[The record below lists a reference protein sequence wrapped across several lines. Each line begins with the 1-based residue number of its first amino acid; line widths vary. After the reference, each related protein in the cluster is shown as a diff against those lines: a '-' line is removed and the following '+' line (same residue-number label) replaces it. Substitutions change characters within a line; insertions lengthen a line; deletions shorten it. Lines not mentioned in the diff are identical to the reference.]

1 MTSVTEPTFGQP
13 PEDGPG
19 EVLDDARTVGADSTE
34 SAVLRSSAVMAVG
47 TIVSRIT
54 GVGRDIAVVAA
65 IGFGPLADAYTL
77 GNTLPNTIY
86 LLLVGGALG
95 AVFVPQLVRHLKE
108 DDDGGD
114 AYANRLITL
123 TGMVLL
129 ALSIASVLLA
139 PLIVDLYTPSTYPAR
154 DYEVATAFARF
165 FLPQIFF
172 YGLYTM
178 LSQVLNS
185 RSHFAMPMFAP
196 IANNV
201 IVITMALGFLAYS
214 GTSTTVTTITPAQ
227 ITWLGVGTTL
237 GVIVQS
243 LILIPVLRRVSF
255 RYRPRFDFR
264 GSGLGKTAKL
274 AGWTVAMVLANQ
286 IALLVT
292 TRLATG
298 ANVLAAQEGTVAQ
311 GLTTF
316 DKAYLVFMLPNSVIT
331 ISIVTAMLPR
341 MSHAAAEGDLRGVSD
356 QLAAGARLVA
366 ALIVP
371 AAAVLIA
378 FGPTITT
385 LVFNYGAG
393 SGESSTYT
401 GVVVSVF
408 SLGMLPFALFYMLI
422 RGWYS
427 LSDTRTPFIVTVVF
441 STLLV
446 GFAVFFYSLAPT
458 QLKIASLAL
467 GESVAYWIAIVVAW
481 TWLSRRLGGLQSRV
495 TASAVARMVAAGVLA
510 GGLGFLASVVV
521 RAGYAALTNTPAGS
535 GSDLQPLVALGAM
548 LVGCVVIAAV
558 YVGGCK
564 VLRVREIDAG
574 MDMVLARLPVPR
586 RRRSGGD

>member
-1 MTSVTEPTFGQP
+1 MAEGAKFGEP

-19 EVLDDARTVGADSTE
+19 EVLSESPTSGADAS
-34 SAVLRSSAVMAVG
+34 VLRSSAVMAAG
-47 TIVSRIT
+47 TIVSRVT
-54 GVGRDIAVVAA
+54 GVGRDIAIVAA

-108 DDDGGD
+108 DGDGGD

-129 ALSIASVLLA
+129 ALSVVSVLLA
-139 PLIVDLYTPSTYPAR
+139 PYIVDLYTPASYPER
-154 DYEVATAFARF
+154 DGQVAVAFARF

-185 RSHFAMPMFAP
+185 RNHFAMPMFAP

-201 IVITMALGFLAYS
+201 IVISMALGFLAYS
-214 GTSTTVTTITPAQ
+214 GTSTSVATITPAQ
-227 ITWLGVGTTL
+227 ITWLGLGTTL

-255 RYRPRFDFR
+255 RYRPKFDFR
-264 GSGLGKTAKL
+264 GYGLGKTAKL

-341 MSHAAAEGDLRGVSD
+341 MSRAAAEGDLRGVSD
-356 QLAAGARLVA
+356 QLADGARLVA

-371 AAAVLIA
+371 AAAVLVA

-401 GVVVSVF
+401 GVVVSLF
-408 SLGMLPFALFYMLI
+408 ALGLLPFALFYMLI

-427 LSDTRTPFIVTVVF
+427 LSDTRSPFVVTVVF

-446 GFAVFFYSLAPT
+446 GFCLFFYQLAPT
-458 QLKIASLAL
+458 QFKVASLAL
-467 GESVAYWIAIVVAW
+467 GESVAYWISIMVAW
-481 TWLSRRLGGLQSRV
+481 AWLARRLGGLQSRA
-495 TASAVARMVAAGVLA
+495 TASVVARMLAAGVVA
-510 GGLGFLASVVV
+510 GVAGLLASFAV
-521 RAGYAALTNTPAGS
+521 RAGIATVTGQPTGVGPDVSPIVALT
-535 GSDLQPLVALGAM
+535 AM
-548 LVGCVVIAAV
+548 AVGCLVIAVV
-558 YVGGCK
+558 YVIGCK
-564 VLRVREIDAG
+564 LLRVREIEDG
-574 MDMVLARLPVPR
+574 LALVGDRLPILR
-586 RRRSGGD
+586 RRGGGGD